1 MKIKE
6 SFGSKLF
13 DTFNIFLMAVLIIV
27 MVYPLVYV
35 FSASISDNAMVMSG
49 QVVLWPK
56 SITLIAY
63 QRLLGNPDLWISYW
77 NTIRYTAVQTFLSL
91 AVTSAMAYPLAK
103 KGLPGRPLILFLA
116 AFTLMFGGGMIP
128 TFLVVQ
134 KLGLLDTMWAIVLP
148 SLVST
153 WYLFIMRTFFEGLP
167 EELEDAATIDGCGTM
182 QVFLK
187 IVLPLSLP
195 VLVSIGLFTAVNQW
209 NSFFDALIYL
219 KRSEYVPFA
228 DHVAQHYYRR
238 LECPGRRQ
246 HGLYRD
252 AEIRHD
258 HDRYGT
264 DIMRVSVYS
273 KIFRTRHHDRR
284 NQRIDVDS
292 TGTYSY
298 ISDVNIRR
306 V

>member
-13 DTFNIFLMAVLIIV
+13 DAVNIFLMSILIIV

-49 QVVLWPK
+49 RVVLWPK
-56 SITLIAY
+56 AINFIAY
-63 QRLLGNPDLWISYW
+63 ERLLGNPDLWISYW

-219 KRSEYVPFA
+219 NDRSMYPLQIMLRNIIIAGSNVQGEGNTDYIETLKYAMITIATVPILCVYPFIQKYF
-228 DHVAQHYYRR
+228 VQ
-238 LECPGRRQ
+238 
-246 HGLYRD
+246 
-252 AEIRHD
+252 
-258 HDRYGT
+258 GT
-264 DIMRVSVYS
+264 MIGGI
-273 KIFRTRHHDRR
+273 K
-284 NQRIDVDS
+284 
-292 TGTYSY
+292 G
-298 ISDVNIRR
+298 
-306 V
+306 

>member
-1 MKIKE
+1 
-6 SFGSKLF
+6 
-13 DTFNIFLMAVLIIV
+13 
-27 MVYPLVYV
+27 
-35 FSASISDNAMVMSG
+35 MSG

-56 SITLIAY
+56 AINLVAY
-63 QRLLGNPDLWISYW
+63 ERLLSNPDLWISYW

-182 QVFLK
+182 QVFLR
-187 IVLPLSLP
+187 IILPLSLP

-219 KRSEYVPFA
+219 NDRSMYPLQIMLRNIIIAGSNVQGEGNTDYIETLKYAMITIATLPILCVYPFIQKYF
-228 DHVAQHYYRR
+228 VQ
-238 LECPGRRQ
+238 
-246 HGLYRD
+246 
-252 AEIRHD
+252 
-258 HDRYGT
+258 GT
-264 DIMRVSVYS
+264 MIGGI
-273 KIFRTRHHDRR
+273 K
-284 NQRIDVDS
+284 
-292 TGTYSY
+292 G
-298 ISDVNIRR
+298 
-306 V
+306 